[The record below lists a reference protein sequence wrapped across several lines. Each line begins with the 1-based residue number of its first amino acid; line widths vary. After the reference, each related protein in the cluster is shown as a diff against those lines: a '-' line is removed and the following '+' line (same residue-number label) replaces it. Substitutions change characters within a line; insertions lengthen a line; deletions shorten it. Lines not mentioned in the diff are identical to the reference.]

1 MGEKWNQR
9 KRNVKIKATE
19 KERNIKTYILRE
31 QQAESAKM
39 RRKRTKTKKSEALQ
53 KRTRR

>member
-39 RRKRTKTKKSEALQ
+39 RRKRN
-53 KRTRR
+53 